1 MRRRW
6 PWSEAMTT
14 SRSHTSSR
22 LVRFIRTALGIAPVS
37 TRQAAASSIRP
48 ISALF
53 EIQPGGA
60 DYLWAGPTH
69 ECVCGNNVFHLLVWF
84 EENEVAGYFTEMVCA
99 FCGSLQRAP
108 TLADEQEG
116 TSLD

>member
-1 MRRRW
+1 MRKRWRLPRRTGSW
-6 PWSEAMTT
+6 
-14 SRSHTSSR
+14 RSHSLES
-22 LVRFIRTALGIAPVS
+22 LVRSIRTALEIAPVS
-37 TRQAAASSIRP
+37 TRRAETSSIRP

-53 EIQPGGA
+53 EIEPGGA

-84 EENEVAGYFTEMVCA
+84 EDKEVAGYFTEMICA
-99 FCGSLQRAP
+99 FCGSIQRAP

-116 TSLD
+116 SSLD

>member
-6 PWSEAMTT
+6 SFRTA
-14 SRSHTSSR
+14 TSSSQKRSFAR
-22 LVRFIRTALGIAPVS
+22 LVRSIRTALVTAPVS
-37 TRQAAASSIRP
+37 TRRAEASSIRP

-84 EENEVAGYFTEMVCA
+84 EDREVAGYFTEMICA
-99 FCGSLQRAP
+99 FCGSMQRAP

-116 TSLD
+116 SSLD